1 MTSLFNLFHFLKKDR
16 QKDIDIKIND
26 IVASITSGEY
36 SDVEISEI
44 VNHIRERTI
53 VFLLNKKEKLN
64 SDIDTVSKA
73 IDNFI

>member
-1 MTSLFNLFHFLKKDR
+1 MTSLFNLFQFLKKDR

-64 SDIDTVSKA
+64 SDIDTVTKA

>member
-1 MTSLFNLFHFLKKDR
+1 MTSLFNLFQFLKKDR

>member
-64 SDIDTVSKA
+64 SDIDTVTKA